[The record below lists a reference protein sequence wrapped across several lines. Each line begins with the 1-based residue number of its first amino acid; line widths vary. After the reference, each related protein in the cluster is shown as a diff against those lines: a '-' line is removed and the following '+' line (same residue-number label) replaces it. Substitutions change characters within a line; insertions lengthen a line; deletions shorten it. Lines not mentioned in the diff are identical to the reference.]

1 METGLLNILWRKVI
15 MKLLK
20 YIVFT
25 WIIFAS
31 CTTSKDYLSRINED
45 KALFDAVKA
54 LDKNPAD
61 SNAVKALPVLY
72 DHAQQRHLKIIEGYK
87 NSKELNRW
95 TQLLDEYSIL
105 QKMYDA
111 IAGSNA
117 ANRLVTPLN
126 FQRSIY
132 DLKQQAAEEY
142 YIEATVYLAKPGK
155 EDAKKAYG
163 YFKKTDKW
171 VPGYKDAKTKME
183 EAYQAAI
190 VNVVINEIRKNS
202 FNIYTGWGYYN
213 VDYNNQ
219 QFQQMLVRELGGQN
233 KGRYPARYFTDQE
246 IRQDSVPPDL
256 SVDLSLRN
264 LDIPYPRTTNYTHS
278 NSREIEIGRD
288 TSGHIIYQTI
298 YATVTIARQSFTAR
312 AEMEL
317 NITDNYTRKNIV
329 YYTCREDYSWEEE
342 HGSYSGDSRA
352 LSIEDWNMINT
363 RTFNEPRIED
373 IISELYRRIYPRIKS
388 RISQAVEW

>member
-1 METGLLNILWRKVI
+1 

-25 WIIFAS
+25 WVAFAS
-31 CTTSKDYLSRINED
+31 CTTSKDYLSRIDED

-54 LDKNPAD
+54 LGKNPAD

-95 TQLLDEYSIL
+95 IQLLDEYSIL
-105 QKMYDA
+105 QKMYDG

-126 FQRSIY
+126 FQSTIY

-142 YIEATVYLAKPGK
+142 YNEATAYLAKPRK

-163 YFKKTDKW
+163 YFKNADKW

-190 VNVVINEIRKNS
+190 VNVVINEVRKNS

-233 KGRYPARYFTDQE
+233 KGHYPARYFTDRE
-246 IRQDSVPPDL
+246 ISQDSVPPDL
-256 SVDLSLRN
+256 TVDILLRN
-264 LDIPYPRTTNYTHS
+264 LEIPYPRTTNYTRNS
-278 NSREIEIGRD
+278 SREIEVGRD
-288 TSGHIIYQTI
+288 TSGHVIYQTI
-298 YATVTIARQSFTAR
+298 YATVTITRQSFTAR

-352 LSIEDWNMINT
+352 LSMEDWNMINT
-363 RTFNEPRIED
+363 RNFNEPRIED
-373 IISELYRRIYPRIKS
+373 IISELYRRIYPRMKS
-388 RISQAVEW
+388 RISQAAEW